1 MFNDC
6 LEAWS
11 NATGTVSFAQ
21 SHNDFFN
28 CGASKGGTGAKIA
41 DPQMIG
47 PETTPIPTLP
57 TSHFA
62 GRWTQGAKL
71 WDWTGEYQPIID
83 RFRTQNAALVNTGRG
98 RLDLVLVRPATSGR
112 TSSSV
117 PSRRAPGVRRKRA
130 KLR

>member
-28 CGASKGGTGAKIA
+28 CGASKGGTGAKTA

-98 RLDLVLVRPATSGR
+98 TAAPCTGAACDIGANEFFRPE
-112 TSSSV
+112 
-117 PSRRAPGVRRKRA
+117 
-130 KLR
+130 